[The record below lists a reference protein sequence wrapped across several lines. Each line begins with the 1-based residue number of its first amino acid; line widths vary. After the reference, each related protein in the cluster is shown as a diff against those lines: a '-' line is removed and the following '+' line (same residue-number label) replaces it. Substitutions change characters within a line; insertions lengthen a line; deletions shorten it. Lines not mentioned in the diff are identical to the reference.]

1 MENLLKVLENFF
13 ENSYNILYPSWVNS
27 PKKQISGPEK
37 QIDSSW
43 KKIDNPR
50 KQLLYILEY
59 LDTNCIY
66 NKQDKNL
73 NIIS

>member
-1 MENLLKVLENFF
+1 MENLSKFLENFF

-43 KKIDNPR
+43 KKNR
-50 KQLLYILEY
+50 
-59 LDTNCIY
+59 
-66 NKQDKNL
+66 
-73 NIIS
+73 